1 MRRSSRALVLLV
13 SFVLSAVTRAGAAE
27 PVLRIRGQAIIDATA
42 GWLDGHLIVS
52 GSLRD
57 DTGRPLA
64 GAVLTLHARG
74 SDAKPAEL
82 PAGVPCSP
90 LAEADK
96 VPQGGP
102 TERSLRTDRSGR
114 FCVDFAAEPEGR
126 FGGAPEPPVDV
137 ELRYA
142 DGRGL
147 FDAAARRIAVERN
160 RRGVELRFVEPPA
173 AIDLDAPHARV
184 EIGAR
189 AEPAVPSG
197 GATLPIVLYARSEE
211 RERVVAQVACRL
223 GGTAVLSV
231 PTSELG
237 APGPLDLVARF
248 AGTES
253 FQPAE
258 TARRVSRVARVALS
272 LGRPAEPS
280 DPESGVTLDLAVGSS
295 RGAVASGS
303 VEARL
308 QGETVG
314 IAKVESGTARVV
326 ARFARRAEKSASLT
340 LHYLPSEPW
349 WIASSPLR
357 VEVTLAPRSHWGSLA
372 WLLGFVA
379 IAAGLLRSW
388 RRPARAQRETSSAA
402 PKPRTAAVVVVE
414 ADEESAGWRG
424 VVRDAHDETPVGA
437 AEVAVV
443 AEEPEGS
450 RVVAR
455 TATSASGEFELPDVT
470 TSAET
475 RFVITARWHATLRVK
490 PPPHGRLEIDL
501 VTRRRQ
507 LVARF
512 VAWAARDGHGMKGRS
527 EPTPGDVREAGKRV
541 RRPDVVAWA
550 NAVETA
556 AYGPEP
562 VDEPVERRVL
572 DQEPPERSRPPSE

>member
-1 MRRSSRALVLLV
+1 MRRPGRALALLV
-13 SFVLSAVTRAGAAE
+13 LAAALPASAAE
-27 PVLRIRGQAIIDATA
+27 PVLRVRGQATIDATA

-74 SDAKPAEL
+74 NDAKPAEL
-82 PAGVPCSP
+82 PAGIPCSP

-114 FCVDFAAEPEGR
+114 FCVDFAADADGR
-126 FGGAPEPPVDV
+126 FGGAPEPPLDI
-137 ELRYA
+137 ELRYT
-142 DGRGL
+142 DGRAL
-147 FDAAARRIAVERN
+147 FDAALRRVAVERN
-160 RRGVELRFVEPPA
+160 RRGVELRFVDPPSTL
-173 AIDLDAPHARV
+173 DLDAPHARV

-189 AEPAVPSG
+189 AEPAVSAG
-197 GATLPIVLYARSEE
+197 SATLPLVLYARSEE
-211 RERVVAQVACRL
+211 RERVVAQVPCRL
-223 GGTAVLSV
+223 GATAMFSV

-237 APGPLDLVARF
+237 APGPVDLVARF
-248 AGTES
+248 SGTDS

-258 TARRVSRVARVALS
+258 TVRRVSRIARVTLS

-280 DPESGVTLDLAVGSS
+280 DPESGIALDLAVGSS
-295 RGAVASGS
+295 RGAVGSGS

-308 QGETVG
+308 LGETVG

-326 ARFARRAEKSASLT
+326 ARFARRAEKTAALT

-349 WIASSPLR
+349 WTASSPLR

-388 RRPARAQRETSSAA
+388 RRPTRTPRSASSA

-414 ADEESAGWRG
+414 ADEHSAGWRG
-424 VVRDAHDETPVGA
+424 VVRDAHDDAPVSDA
-437 AEVAVV
+437 QVAIVT
-443 AEEPEGS
+443 EEPEGS

-455 TATSASGEFELPDVT
+455 TTTDEAGEFELPDVT
-470 TSAET
+470 TGAET
-475 RFVITARWHATLRVK
+475 RFVVTARWHAALKVK
-490 PPPHGRLEIDL
+490 LPPHGRLEIDL

-512 VAWAARDGHGMKGRS
+512 VAWSAREGHGMKGRL
-527 EPTPGDVREAGKRV
+527 EPTPGDVRDAGRRV
-541 RRPDVVAWA
+541 HRPDIVEWA
-550 NAVETA
+550 NAVEKA

-572 DQEPPERSRPPSE
+572 DHEPPERSRPTSE

>member
-1 MRRSSRALVLLV
+1 
-13 SFVLSAVTRAGAAE
+13 
-27 PVLRIRGQAIIDATA
+27 VLRIRGQATIDATA

-57 DTGRPLA
+57 DTGRPLP
-64 GAVLTLHARG
+64 GAVLTLHARDV
-74 SDAKPAEL
+74 DARAAEL

-102 TERSLRTDRSGR
+102 MERSLRTDRSGR
-114 FCVDFAAEPEGR
+114 FCVDFAADAEGR
-126 FGGAPEPPVDV
+126 FGGAPEPPFGV
-137 ELRYA
+137 ELRYTDA
-142 DGRGL
+142 RGL
-147 FDAAARRIAVERN
+147 FDAAARRVAVERN
-160 RRGVELRFVEPPA
+160 RRGVELRFVDPPA
-173 AIDLDAPHARV
+173 TIDLDVPHARV

-197 GATLPIVLYARSEE
+197 SATLPIVLYARSEQ
-211 RERVVAQVACRL
+211 RERVVAQMACAL
-223 GGTAVLSV
+223 GGTAVFSV
-231 PTSELG
+231 PTAELG
-237 APGPLDLVARF
+237 APGPLDFVARF

-258 TARRVSRVARVALS
+258 TARRVSRIARVALS
-272 LGRPAEPS
+272 LGRSPEPS
-280 DPESGVTLDLAVGSS
+280 DPESGLTLDLAVGSS

-308 QGETVG
+308 LGETVG

-326 ARFARRAEKSASLT
+326 ARFARTAEKTASLS

-349 WIASSPLR
+349 WLASSPLR
-357 VEVTLAPRSHWGSLA
+357 VEVTLAPRSHWGSLI
-372 WLLGFVA
+372 WLLGFIA
-379 IAAGLLRSW
+379 IAAGLLQSW
-388 RRPARAQRETSSAA
+388 RRPARAHRETRIPA
-402 PKPRTAAVVVVE
+402 PKPRRAAVIVIE
-414 ADEESAGWRG
+414 ADEESVGWRG
-424 VVRDAHDETPVGA
+424 VVRDAHDETPVA
-437 AEVAVV
+437 EAEVAVV

-455 TATSASGEFELPDVT
+455 TGTDASGEFELPDVA
-470 TSAET
+470 TSAEA
-475 RFVITARWHATLRVK
+475 RLVITARWHATLKVK

-512 VAWAARDGHGMKGRS
+512 VAWAAREGHGLKGHS
-527 EPTPGDVREAGKRV
+527 EPTPGDVREAGRRV

-550 NAVETA
+550 EAVETA

-572 DQEPPERSRPPSE
+572 DREPPERGRPTRE